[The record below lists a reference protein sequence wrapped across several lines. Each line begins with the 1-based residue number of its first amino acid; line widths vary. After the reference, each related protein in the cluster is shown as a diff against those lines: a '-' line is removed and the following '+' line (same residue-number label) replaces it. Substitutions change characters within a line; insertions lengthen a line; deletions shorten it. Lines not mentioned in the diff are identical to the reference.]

1 MLGLL
6 GLVFVE
12 KTNYSEVQIEHK
24 CYHIFFL
31 YLLVYGVYG
40 NESIF
45 LKGITNECVTHTKS
59 VQDAVVYKDNN
70 SPISCH
76 Y

>member
-40 NESIF
+40 N
-45 LKGITNECVTHTKS
+45 
-59 VQDAVVYKDNN
+59 
-70 SPISCH
+70 
-76 Y
+76 